1 MRLRAATLGASA
13 ILALW
18 PVVAGAVTQDNFL
31 VRTTDDLVQL
41 CSPGAAEDLR
51 IQAIHFCEGFVVGAN
66 QYYLAER
73 AGSHAPRLFCVPTP
87 SPSRDEVVRMF
98 VDWARANP
106 QYLSERAADSLVR
119 FGAATWPC
127 GK

>member
-41 CSPGAAEDLR
+41 CSPGASDDLR
-51 IQAIHFCEGFVVGAN
+51 IQAIHFCEGFVVGAD
-66 QYYLAER
+66 QYYVAER
-73 AGSHAPRLFCVPTP
+73 AGTNAPRLFCAPTP

-106 QYLSERAADSLVR
+106 QYSSDRPADLLVR